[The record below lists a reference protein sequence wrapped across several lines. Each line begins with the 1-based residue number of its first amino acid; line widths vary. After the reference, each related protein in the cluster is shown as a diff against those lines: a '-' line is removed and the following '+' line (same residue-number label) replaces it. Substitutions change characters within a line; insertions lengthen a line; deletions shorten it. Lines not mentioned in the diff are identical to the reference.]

1 MGFLAPWF
9 LAGAALL
16 GVPVFVHLLK
26 KQTTIP
32 RPFASLMFFERG
44 VQSSTRHRKLR
55 YLLLFALRMA
65 LVFLVVLAFANPFIR
80 RATVGASGRLL
91 VVVVDNS
98 YSMRAGNRFAD
109 AKQAAERVLAAKAGS
124 QKAQVMALGA
134 ELQVLTQ
141 PVEDAG
147 TLRSAIESIQQSD
160 SKGNYGELGRGL
172 RALAGTVQSPV
183 ELHLFSDMQHSQ
195 VPTNFAD
202 MVLPQNV
209 KLTLHSV
216 APSGAPGPN
225 WTVENVQ
232 APAQI
237 ADPKDKRVSRVQAV
251 VAGIGTPAATK
262 TVSLIVNGKTVASK
276 RVDVP
281 ANGRAKVELEPL
293 DVPYGF
299 SKCEVRVTGEGGAD
313 AFPQDDASVFSVRR
327 RDPEKVAFLHVAG
340 DTRSQLYYGA
350 ALSAAAESSFQLQPV
365 NVEQSN
371 DLDPTR
377 YAYIVLADTGQ
388 LPSILENA
396 LVQWVKKGGSVLIA
410 AGTASA
416 HHGKLPVLGDDI
428 AEGKYYTHEAKGYA
442 NVEQVDSTHPV
453 LGEAA
458 ANQVASPTAP
468 GGKDAGQ
475 DAGGWPDMKVYYAS
489 RIDADKAKARVL
501 VRLSDGTPLLLDQQ
515 LGEGHVLVFA
525 SGLENLTNDLPLQPG
540 FVPFVDRSARYLSGD
555 DRLGGA
561 RMVDSFVQ
569 LRTAEKGAGGAGVE
583 VIDPDG
589 KRPLSLTEA
598 ASVQSFQLTKAGFYQ
613 LRFANGK
620 DAMVGV
626 NPDRRES
633 DLAVIPED
641 MQKLWAGSGGEGAQS
656 AATGASVAAKE
667 TPYSLWWWVMLFALA
682 VAVAESIVAS
692 GYLGTQR
699 EEA

>member
-1 MGFLAPWF
+1 
-9 LAGAALL
+9 
-16 GVPVFVHLLK
+16 V
-26 KQTTIP
+26 IP
-32 RPFASLMFFERG
+32 KPFASLMFFERG
-44 VQSSTRHRKLR
+44 IQSSTRHRKLR

-65 LVFLVVLAFANPFIR
+65 LVALVVLAFANPFIHR
-80 RATVGASGRLL
+80 TTVGASGRLL

-98 YSMRAGNRFAD
+98 YSMHAGNRFAD
-109 AKQAAERVLAAKAGS
+109 AKQAAERVLAGKASG

-147 TLRSAIESIQQSD
+147 TLRSAVESIQQGD

-172 RALAGTVQSPV
+172 RALAETVHGPV

-202 MVLPQNV
+202 IVLPQNV

-225 WTVENVQ
+225 WTVENVV

-237 ADPKDKRVSRVQAV
+237 SDPKDKRVSRVQAV
-251 VAGIGTPAATK
+251 VSGIGTPAATK

-276 RVDVP
+276 QVDVP
-281 ANGRAKVELEPL
+281 ANGRVKVELEPL

-299 SKCEVRVTGEGGAD
+299 SKCEIRVSGAGGPD
-313 AFPQDDASVFSVRR
+313 AFPQDDASVFAVRR
-327 RDPEKVAFLHVAG
+327 RDPEKVAFLHSAG

-350 ALSAAAESSFQLQPV
+350 ALAAAAETSFELQPV

-377 YAYIVLADTGQ
+377 YAYVVLADTGQ
-388 LPSILENA
+388 LPSIVENA
-396 LVQWVKKGGSVLIA
+396 LVQYVKKGGSVLIA

-428 AEGKYYTHEAKGYA
+428 EEGKYYTHDATGYA

-458 ANQVASPTAP
+458 ANQPASSSAS
-468 GGKDAGQ
+468 GGQETGQ

-501 VRLSDGTPLLLDQQ
+501 VRLSDGTPLLMDQQ

-525 SGLENLTNDLPLQPG
+525 SGLENVTNDLPLQPG

-555 DRLGGA
+555 DRLGGS

-569 LRTAEKGAGGAGVE
+569 LRTAERGAGGAGVE

-589 KRPLSLTEA
+589 KRPLSLTQA

-641 MQKLWAGSGGEGAQS
+641 MQKLWAGSGSEGAPAS
-656 AATGASVAAKE
+656 NTGAALAAKE